1 MSNLSQESTQKLAES
16 IAHQVFEY
24 ISDDDRYRDGIM
36 NTIGDAIHSVI
47 GETSPEL
54 IGELGGAIMG
64 MIGVVTINNPLYA
77 EHNNWKRRYETL
89 YRHIKENYA
98 ESYVDGAEYGMMD
111 TRFEE
116 N

>member
-1 MSNLSQESTQKLAES
+1 MAFSDESTQKLAEA
-16 IAHQVFEY
+16 IAQQVFEY
-24 ISDDDRYRDGIM
+24 ISEDDRYLDGIM
-36 NTIGDAIHSVI
+36 NTIGDAIHTEI

-54 IGELGGAIMG
+54 VGELGCAIMG
-64 MIGVVTINNPLYA
+64 MIGVRD
-77 EHNNWKRRYETL
+77 HNIWKTRYETL